1 MKITKKEV
9 LDTAEL
15 ARLEIKDEEL
25 DKFITQ
31 LGNILEYIKDL
42 NELDT
47 TDVEPT
53 SHVLELST
61 PLREDEV
68 VQLIST
74 EEALRNAPDREY
86 DFFVVPKVIE
96 D

>member
-47 TDVEPT
+47 TNVDPT
-53 SHVLELST
+53 SPVLDLST

-74 EEALRNAPDREY
+74 EEALQNAPDREY

>member
-15 ARLEIKDEEL
+15 ARLDIKDDEL
-25 DKFITQ
+25 DKFINQ

-42 NELDT
+42 NRLDT

-68 VQLIST
+68 DQIIDT
-74 EEALRNAPDREY
+74 EEALKNAPESEDG
-86 DFFVVPKVIE
+86 FFVVPKVIE